1 MLEKPWWWICWRNC
15 PVLVVVV
22 VVASHPIALCGE
34 DADKPS
40 RNVGRCTRRRQ
51 KFTKVTSKQAESRPI
66 NFATKPANLS
76 QITPSTLHAVKMV
89 GSGSFR
95 IPNKIKRGEQ
105 HRKQKSI
112 KENEKRDLRHKR
124 RRHEDKNPEE
134 RAKRIAKNVPKTLD
148 SKRTW
153 DDADPDAT
161 DGAFGASIDVLNPKR
176 RKVEDESNQPDEAAI
191 KKQVEGEEQD
201 DDVDSMLGDS
211 EDEKEKDNVE
221 DDDEERDARAPSEA
235 PSMATDVGLTPE
247 NLSARFPGLFN
258 LADDYEPKVL
268 ITTSINS
275 MLHDEAEMLTELF
288 PNSKYVRRSA
298 HAHAYKYSVREIS
311 KYAAAR
317 EFTHVVIL
325 NQALHKKVPSGLD
338 IVFLPHGPMFH
349 FSISNFVPGKK
360 LPGHGNATGHFPEL
374 ILNGFRTPLG
384 VVAAHLF
391 KSLFPPRPEIEGRQV
406 VTLHNQ
412 RDYIFFR
419 RHRYV
424 FRDKRATEKVI
435 QDVDGKP
442 MKGAEEIRAGLQ
454 ELGPRFTMKLRR
466 VDKGIQRASGQ
477 DWEWSAH
484 AEKVRTRFN
493 L

>member
-1 MLEKPWWWICWRNC
+1 
-15 PVLVVVV
+15 
-22 VVASHPIALCGE
+22 
-34 DADKPS
+34 
-40 RNVGRCTRRRQ
+40 
-51 KFTKVTSKQAESRPI
+51 
-66 NFATKPANLS
+66 
-76 QITPSTLHAVKMV
+76 MV
-89 GSGSFR
+89 GSGAFK
-95 IPNKIKRGEQ
+95 IQNKIKRGEQ
-105 HRKQKSI
+105 YRKNRSA
-112 KENEKRDLRHKR
+112 KESERRDLRHKR

-134 RAKRIAKNVPKTLD
+134 RARRLAKNVPKTLD

-153 DDADPDAT
+153 DDVDPEAG

-176 RKVEDESNQPDEAAI
+176 RKVEEQQSQPDEAVA
-191 KKQVEGEEQD
+191 KDEVDGEED
-201 DDVDSMLGDS
+201 EVDSMLGDS
-211 EDEKEKDNVE
+211 DEEGDEDEEPKDQE
-221 DDDEERDARAPSEA
+221 PAERAPSEA
-235 PSMATDVGLTPE
+235 PSMATDVALTPE
-247 NLSARFPGLFN
+247 NLSSRFPGLFN
-258 LADDYEPKVL
+258 LPEGYEPKVL

-275 MLHDEAEMLTELF
+275 MLHDEAEMLTDLF

-298 HAHAYKYSVREIS
+298 HAHSYKYSVREIA
-311 KYAAAR
+311 KYASSR
-317 EFTHVVIL
+317 EFTHLVIL
-325 NQALHKKVPSGLD
+325 NQALHKKEPSGLD

-349 FSISNFVPGKK
+349 FSITHFVPGKK
-360 LPGHGNATGHFPEL
+360 LPGHGNATNHFPEL

-384 VVAAHLF
+384 VVTAHLF
-391 KSLFPPRPEIEGRQV
+391 KSLFPSHPEIEGRQV

-466 VDKGIQRASGQ
+466 VDKGIQRSSGQ

>member
-1 MLEKPWWWICWRNC
+1 
-15 PVLVVVV
+15 
-22 VVASHPIALCGE
+22 
-34 DADKPS
+34 
-40 RNVGRCTRRRQ
+40 
-51 KFTKVTSKQAESRPI
+51 
-66 NFATKPANLS
+66 
-76 QITPSTLHAVKMV
+76 MV
-89 GSGSFR
+89 GSGAFK
-95 IPNKIKRGEQ
+95 IQNKIKRGEQ
-105 HRKQKSI
+105 HRKNKSA
-112 KENEKRDLRHKR
+112 KESERRDLRHKR

-134 RAKRIAKNVPKTLD
+134 RAKRLAKNVPKTLD

-153 DDADPDAT
+153 DDVDPEGDS
-161 DGAFGASIDVLNPKR
+161 AFGASIDVLNPKR
-176 RKVEDESNQPDEAAI
+176 RKVEEERNKLDEAAA
-191 KKQVEGEEQD
+191 KEEVGDED
-201 DDVDSMLGDS
+201 DEVDSMLGDS
-211 EDEKEKDNVE
+211 DEEGEDEKEDEDEDEDAVSKDPA
-221 DDDEERDARAPSEA
+221 DRAPSEA

-247 NLSARFPGLFN
+247 NLSSRFPGLFN
-258 LADDYEPKVL
+258 LPEGYEPKVL

-275 MLHDEAEMLTELF
+275 MLHAEAEMLTELF
-288 PNSKYVRRSA
+288 PNSKYIRRTA
-298 HAHAYKYSVREIS
+298 HAHSYKYSVREIS

-317 EFTHVVIL
+317 DYTHIVVL
-325 NQALHKKVPSGLD
+325 NQALHKKEPSGLD

-349 FSISNFVPGKK
+349 FSISHFVPGKK
-360 LPGHGNATGHFPEL
+360 LPGHGNATNHFPEL

-384 VVAAHLF
+384 VVTAHLF
-391 KSLFPPRPEIEGRQV
+391 KSLFPSHPEIEGRQV

>member
-1 MLEKPWWWICWRNC
+1 
-15 PVLVVVV
+15 
-22 VVASHPIALCGE
+22 
-34 DADKPS
+34 
-40 RNVGRCTRRRQ
+40 
-51 KFTKVTSKQAESRPI
+51 
-66 NFATKPANLS
+66 
-76 QITPSTLHAVKMV
+76 MV
-89 GSGSFR
+89 GSGAFK
-95 IPNKIKRGEQ
+95 IQNKIKRGEQ
-105 HRKQKSI
+105 YRKNRNA
-112 KENEKRDLRHKR
+112 KESERRDLRHKR

-134 RAKRIAKNVPKTLD
+134 RARRLAKNVPKTLD

-153 DDADPDAT
+153 DDVDPEAG

-176 RKVEDESNQPDEAAI
+176 RKVEEQQSQPDEAVA
-191 KKQVEGEEQD
+191 KDEVDGEED
-201 DDVDSMLGDS
+201 EVDSMLGDS
-211 EDEKEKDNVE
+211 DEEGDEDEKPKDQE
-221 DDDEERDARAPSEA
+221 PAERAPSEA
-235 PSMATDVGLTPE
+235 PSMATDVALTPE
-247 NLSARFPGLFN
+247 NLSSRFPGLFN
-258 LADDYEPKVL
+258 LPEGYEPKVL

-275 MLHDEAEMLTELF
+275 MLHDEAEMLTDLF

-298 HAHAYKYSVREIS
+298 HAHSYKYSVREIA
-311 KYAAAR
+311 KYASSR
-317 EFTHVVIL
+317 EFTHLVIL
-325 NQALHKKVPSGLD
+325 NQALHKKEPSGLD

-349 FSISNFVPGKK
+349 FSITHFVPGKK
-360 LPGHGNATGHFPEL
+360 LPGHGNATNHFPEL

-384 VVAAHLF
+384 VVTAHLF
-391 KSLFPPRPEIEGRQV
+391 KSLFPSHPEIEGRQV

-466 VDKGIQRASGQ
+466 VDKGIQRSSGQ

>member
-1 MLEKPWWWICWRNC
+1 LH
-15 PVLVVVV
+15 
-22 VVASHPIALCGE
+22 ASNI
-34 DADKPS
+34 D
-40 RNVGRCTRRRQ
+40 
-51 KFTKVTSKQAESRPI
+51 
-66 NFATKPANLS
+66 FATSTATFVQHTLD
-76 QITPSTLHAVKMV
+76 TPHSVKMV
-89 GSGSFR
+89 GSGAFR
-95 IPNKIKRGEQ
+95 IQNKIKRGEQ
-105 HRKQKSI
+105 HRKVKSA
-112 KENEKRDLRHKR
+112 KESERRDLRHKR
-124 RRHEDKNPEE
+124 RRQEDKNPEE
-134 RAKRIAKNVPKTLD
+134 RARRIAKNVPKTLE

-153 DDADPDAT
+153 DDVDPEADA
-161 DGAFGASIDVLNPKR
+161 AFGASIDVLNPKR
-176 RKVEDESNQPDEAAI
+176 RKVEEEASKPDEAAV
-191 KKQVEGEEQD
+191 KKQVEGD
-201 DDVDSMLGDS
+201 DDDEVDSMLGDS
-211 EDEKEKDNVE
+211 DEEGEKDDAEDEEPA
-221 DDDEERDARAPSEA
+221 ARAPSEA

-247 NLSARFPGLFN
+247 NLSARFPALFN
-258 LADDYEPKVL
+258 LEEGYEPKVL

-275 MLHDEAEMLTELF
+275 VLHDEAEMLTELF

-317 EFTHVVIL
+317 DYTHVVVL
-325 NQALHKKVPSGLD
+325 NQALHKKIPSGID
-338 IVFLPHGPMFH
+338 IVFLPIGPMFH

-360 LPGHGNATGHFPEL
+360 LPGHGNATSHFPEL

>member
-1 MLEKPWWWICWRNC
+1 MPRDIQSLAALHRPSGRNS
-15 PVLVVVV
+15 LQGKFK
-22 VVASHPIALCGE
+22 VAS
-34 DADKPS
+34 
-40 RNVGRCTRRRQ
+40 
-51 KFTKVTSKQAESRPI
+51 
-66 NFATKPANLS
+66 
-76 QITPSTLHAVKMV
+76 TPRTSTLRQSLPIFRNTLLETLHSVKMV
-89 GSGSFR
+89 GSGAFK
-95 IPNKIKRGEQ
+95 IQNKIKRGEQ

-112 KENEKRDLRHKR
+112 KESERRDLRHKR
-124 RRHEDKNPEE
+124 RRQEDKNPEE
-134 RAKRIAKNVPKTLD
+134 RARRLAKNVPKTLE

-153 DDADPDAT
+153 DDVDPEADS
-161 DGAFGASIDVLNPKR
+161 AFGASIDVLNPKR
-176 RKVEDESNQPDEAAI
+176 RKVEDQPDEAAV
-191 KKQVEGEEQD
+191 KKQVEGEED
-201 DDVDSMLGDS
+201 DDADEVDSMLGDS
-211 EDEKEKDNVE
+211 EEEAEK
-221 DDDEERDARAPSEA
+221 DDDEDDEPPARAASEA

-258 LADDYEPKVL
+258 IEEGYEPKVL

-275 MLHDEAEMLTELF
+275 SLHDEAEMLTELF

-317 EFTHVVIL
+317 DYTHVVVL
-325 NQALHKKVPSGLD
+325 NQALHKKIPSGLD
-338 IVFLPHGPMFH
+338 IVFLPIGPMFH
-349 FSISNFVPGKK
+349 FTISNFVPGKK
-360 LPGHGNATGHFPEL
+360 LPGHGNATSHFPEL

-391 KSLFPPRPEIEGRQV
+391 KSLWPARPEIEGRQV

>member
-1 MLEKPWWWICWRNC
+1 LR
-15 PVLVVVV
+15 
-22 VVASHPIALCGE
+22 ASNI
-34 DADKPS
+34 D
-40 RNVGRCTRRRQ
+40 
-51 KFTKVTSKQAESRPI
+51 
-66 NFATKPANLS
+66 FATSTATFL
-76 QITPSTLHAVKMV
+76 QHTLDTPHSVKMV
-89 GSGSFR
+89 GSGAFR
-95 IPNKIKRGEQ
+95 IQNKIKRGEQ
-105 HRKQKSI
+105 HRKVKSA
-112 KENEKRDLRHKR
+112 KESERRDLRHKR
-124 RRHEDKNPEE
+124 RRQEDKNPEE
-134 RAKRIAKNVPKTLD
+134 RARRIAKNVPKTLE

-153 DDADPDAT
+153 DDVDPEADA
-161 DGAFGASIDVLNPKR
+161 AFGASIDVLNPKR
-176 RKVEDESNQPDEAAI
+176 RKVEEEASKPDEAAV
-191 KKQVEGEEQD
+191 KKQVEED

-211 EDEKEKDNVE
+211 DEEGEKDDAEDEEPA
-221 DDDEERDARAPSEA
+221 ARAPSEA

-247 NLSARFPGLFN
+247 NLSARFPALFN
-258 LADDYEPKVL
+258 LEEGYEPKVL

-275 MLHDEAEMLTELF
+275 VLHDEAEMLTELF

-317 EFTHVVIL
+317 DYTHVVVL
-325 NQALHKKVPSGLD
+325 NQALHKKIPSGID
-338 IVFLPHGPMFH
+338 IVFLPIGPMFH

-360 LPGHGNATGHFPEL
+360 LPGHGNATSHFPEL

>member
-1 MLEKPWWWICWRNC
+1 
-15 PVLVVVV
+15 
-22 VVASHPIALCGE
+22 
-34 DADKPS
+34 
-40 RNVGRCTRRRQ
+40 
-51 KFTKVTSKQAESRPI
+51 
-66 NFATKPANLS
+66 
-76 QITPSTLHAVKMV
+76 
-89 GSGSFR
+89 
-95 IPNKIKRGEQ
+95 
-105 HRKQKSI
+105 
-112 KENEKRDLRHKR
+112 
-124 RRHEDKNPEE
+124 
-134 RAKRIAKNVPKTLD
+134 
-148 SKRTW
+148 
-153 DDADPDAT
+153 
-161 DGAFGASIDVLNPKR
+161 
-176 RKVEDESNQPDEAAI
+176 
-191 KKQVEGEEQD
+191 
-201 DDVDSMLGDS
+201 
-211 EDEKEKDNVE
+211 
-221 DDDEERDARAPSEA
+221 
-235 PSMATDVGLTPE
+235 
-247 NLSARFPGLFN
+247 
-258 LADDYEPKVL
+258 
-268 ITTSINS
+268 
-275 MLHDEAEMLTELF
+275 MLTELF

-317 EFTHVVIL
+317 DFTHVVIL

-360 LPGHGNATGHFPEL
+360 LPGHGNATTHFPEL

>member
-1 MLEKPWWWICWRNC
+1 L
-15 PVLVVVV
+15 
-22 VVASHPIALCGE
+22 
-34 DADKPS
+34 
-40 RNVGRCTRRRQ
+40 RQ
-51 KFTKVTSKQAESRPI
+51 TPKSIITQI
-66 NFATKPANLS
+66 NS
-76 QITPSTLHAVKMV
+76 STLHAVKMV
-89 GSGSFR
+89 GSGAFR

-105 HRKQKSI
+105 HRKLKSI

-124 RRHEDKNPEE
+124 RRQEDKNPEE
-134 RAKRIAKNVPKTLD
+134 RARRIAKNVPKTLD

-153 DDADPDAT
+153 DDADPDAG

-176 RKVEDESNQPDEAAI
+176 RKVEVEAPV
-191 KKQVEGEEQD
+191 KKQAEGEEED

-211 EDEKEKDNVE
+211 ADEKEN
-221 DDDEERDARAPSEA
+221 DDDEDEGRASPAPSEA

-258 LADDYEPKVL
+258 LAEDYEPRVL

-317 EFTHVVIL
+317 DYTHVVIL